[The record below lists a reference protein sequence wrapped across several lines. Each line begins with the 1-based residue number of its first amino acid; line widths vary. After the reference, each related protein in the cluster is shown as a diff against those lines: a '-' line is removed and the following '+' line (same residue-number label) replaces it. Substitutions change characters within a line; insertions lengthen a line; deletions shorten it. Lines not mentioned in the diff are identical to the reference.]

1 MARFYLTEQAGEDL
15 AEIRS
20 YFAPIPD
27 RFGLP
32 VRRALRAMLTE
43 IATLPQRGSSHSEA
57 TRVLGQDVRTR
68 AVPPYRIFYRD
79 PNGVPEILAVLHTA
93 QDVSEIL
100 RKRLQ

>member
-1 MARFYLTEQAGEDL
+1 MSRFYLTNQAGEDL
-15 AEIRS
+15 AEIRR

-32 VRRALRAMLTE
+32 VRRALRAMVNE
-43 IATLPQRGSSHSEA
+43 IAANPLRGSSQSEA
-57 TRVLGQDVRTR
+57 TRILGQDVRTR

-79 PNGVPEILAVLHTA
+79 LNGVPEILAVLHTA
-93 QDVSEIL
+93 QDISAIL